1 MATSQPA
8 PPQPLDPG
16 FHAGAQGLSPSARA
30 GREIWFKATAGNER
44 FHTYVFQQRLGVMI
58 DWYRVLRSEARGDRF
73 KTWGII
79 NDPGLLHAR
88 DRRTV
93 PTKSLDETYGFDY
106 CPGDD
111 ALLSFVGK
119 PGYRDPACDFQ
130 DAPLERERPTRPEGS
145 ASERLRPRVRDLNRR
160 ARLQEVSQPAL
171 RRRAMAVAERLD
183 GDVGPASRDRCRRP
197 DLIRG
202 PVI

>member
-8 PPQPLDPG
+8 PAQPLDPG

-30 GREIWFKATAGNER
+30 GREIWFKATAGNAR

-79 NDPGLLHAR
+79 NDPDCCTPGSPNCPR
-88 DRRTV
+88 
-93 PTKSLDETYGFDY
+93 KSLDETYGFDY

-111 ALLSFVGK
+111 ELLSFVGK
-119 PGYRDPACDFQ
+119 PGYRDPACGFQ
-130 DAPLERERPTRPEGS
+130 DAPVSSTDPHGPKDQRQSACDLAFGTSTGVLGFRKFPNPRFEPERWRSLNGSMATWTGFTRP
-145 ASERLRPRVRDLNRR
+145 
-160 ARLQEVSQPAL
+160 LQ
-171 RRRAMAVAERLD
+171 
-183 GDVGPASRDRCRRP
+183 GDRT
-197 DLIRG
+197 
-202 PVI
+202 